1 MSNTLTICLFRLFF
15 FNLSWKVCFPVQFTS
30 NLTDLL
36 FPVCTGQVAEE
47 KENYQT
53 RYSNWL
59 ILPHGGGTVVVSTEN
74 WTICQ
79 YYTVTYFNHY
89 WYQLCLTKLLLIK
102 KFFKHS
108 TSVWR
113 VHLKYFSLFLH
124 RRFRGLDQ
132 ELLLEIQKR
141 QCCKRKSRVWHRKT
155 HEAMIAFMLPAKSP

>member
-1 MSNTLTICLFRLFF
+1 MSSTIDMSNTLTICLFRLFF

-89 WYQLCLTKLLLIK
+89 WYQL
-102 KFFKHS
+102 
-108 TSVWR
+108 SVMPDET
-113 VHLKYFSLFLH
+113 VTDKEVFQA
-124 RRFRGLDQ
+124 LD
-132 ELLLEIQKR
+132 I
-141 QCCKRKSRVWHRKT
+141 SV
-155 HEAMIAFMLPAKSP
+155 KSPFEIFFSFSPQTVQRPGSRTSSRNTEETML